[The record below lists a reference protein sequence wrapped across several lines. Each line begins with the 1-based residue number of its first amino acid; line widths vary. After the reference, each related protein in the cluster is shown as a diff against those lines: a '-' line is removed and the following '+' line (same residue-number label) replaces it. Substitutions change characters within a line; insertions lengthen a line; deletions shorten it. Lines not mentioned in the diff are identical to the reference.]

1 MIAAGVHGIPFL
13 GMIVP
18 NMGKKTVTLNP
29 PIAPTGLADAL
40 FTPVQQRV
48 LGLLF
53 GQPERRYQS
62 SELIRLAG
70 SGTGAVHRL
79 LTRLADVGLVTVE
92 RVGNQK
98 HYRANPDS
106 PVFAELRGLIGKTT
120 GLAMPLRAALAPLT
134 RKIAAAFVYGSV
146 AKGTDR
152 AASDIDLMVISQK
165 LDYANLYTALQDAE
179 AALARPVNP
188 SLMTPDEWRRKCAQR
203 GSFAARVAAQPRIFV
218 IGSDDDLG

>member
-1 MIAAGVHGIPFL
+1 MAG
-13 GMIVP
+13 
-18 NMGKKTVTLNP
+18 
-29 PIAPTGLADAL
+29 AL

-79 LTRLADVGLVTVE
+79 VTRLVDAGLVTSE

-98 HYRANPDS
+98 HYQANRQS
-106 PVFAELRGLIGKTT
+106 PIFEELRGLMAKTA
-120 GLAMPLRAALAPLT
+120 GLAIPLRAVLAPLAK
-134 RKIAAAFVYGSV
+134 KIDAAFVYGSV

-152 AASDIDLMVISQK
+152 AGSDVDLMVISSELEYPELFETLQK
-165 LDYANLYTALQDAE
+165 AE
-179 AALARPVNP
+179 ARLGRPVNP
-188 SLMTPDEWRRKCAQR
+188 TLMTPQQWRRKRAER
-203 GSFAARVAAQPRIFV
+203 DSFAARMAARPKIYV
-218 IGSDDDLG
+218 VGTEDELG